1 MKLLKSRESGQTMVI
16 ALILLAVGS
25 LLVVPMLNQSF
36 TNLGYHQSIECRTLT
51 SYSADAGMEY
61 VLCKLYNAPGA
72 YTDPDNPLQESLT
85 LNDRTVNV
93 FAGYTGGGI
102 YKITSVASGGGCGS
116 TTIEAYVNLSAG
128 SFAFAVASKT
138 QMTITSNTMVATT
151 DPKGANIHSNGD
163 ISLESGTTI
172 EGNAYAVGT
181 INVASSTVWTV
192 TPDSPPVNFP
202 GDYSELYKTMA
213 QEIGSYTPPSGTLTL
228 DGGTPENPII
238 FPSDTTYPYAYIQG
252 NLTIWTNSYV
262 RLTSTIYVTG
272 TIEMKPG
279 SRLDGTENILAEG
292 DIDITGGGYTSTLIP
307 VLISKDGNID
317 CKGPGQIINA
327 VVYAPNGTVTL
338 QAGIQ
343 FYGAVGGN
351 IVNITNSTVTYAA
364 ELQGRQDLPGGE
376 LTTISYIYK

>member
-1 MKLLKSRESGQTMVI
+1 MQLPKSRESGQTVVM

-51 SYSADAGMEY
+51 SYSADAGVEY
-61 VLCKLYNAPGA
+61 VLCKLYNTPGA
-72 YTDPDNPLQESLT
+72 YTETPLQESFI

-93 FAGYTGGGI
+93 TAEYMGGAI
-102 YKITSVASGGGCGS
+102 YDITSVASGGGCGS
-116 TTIEAYVNLSAG
+116 TTIVCYVNLSAG

-138 QMTITSNTMVATT
+138 QMTITSNTLVATT
-151 DPKGANIHSNGD
+151 DPEGANIHANGD

-172 EGNAYAVGT
+172 EGNASAVGT
-181 INVASSTVWTV
+181 INVTSSTVWTV

-202 GDYSELYKTMA
+202 GDYSELYKAMA
-213 QEIGSYTPPSGTLTL
+213 QEVGTHTGDVMLS
-228 DGGTPENPII
+228 GGTPENPII
-238 FPSDTTYPYAYIQG
+238 FPSATYPYAYIQG

-307 VLISKDGNID
+307 VVISKDSSIL
-317 CKGPGQIINA
+317 CKGGGSGKDIINA
-327 VVYAPNGTVTL
+327 VVYAPNGSATI
-338 QAGIQ
+338 QAGARL
-343 FYGAVGGN
+343 YGAVGAN
-351 IVNITNSTVTYAA
+351 IVAITNSTVTYAA
-364 ELQGRQDLPGGE
+364 ELQGRQDLPGGA
-376 LTTISYIYK
+376 LTTISYSYK